1 MLNEAAAE
9 PELGKSLVGVC
20 LKSTEVNEQARRSHA
35 SEEAETIFQ
44 LATATASDNLAPSPL
59 LSTTCKPLRD
69 QRRHPRDHRTLL
81 FLGTRSTPRRKYL
94 TQHMAESFALLTFG
108 AAFLRSTTLQEK
120 SMPRL

>member
-44 LATATASDNLAPSPL
+44 LATATTSHRRRCCLQHANHFATSVDIHATTALSSSSAPGQHPDE
-59 LSTTCKPLRD
+59 ST
-69 QRRHPRDHRTLL
+69 
-81 FLGTRSTPRRKYL
+81 
-94 TQHMAESFALLTFG
+94 
-108 AAFLRSTTLQEK
+108 
-120 SMPRL
+120 